1 MKSDER
7 SARDAG
13 TRGPAGADTAE
24 PGDAGLAQSPCG
36 LESWG
41 WDEKWAAAFA
51 PYAAEGR
58 TPARVIAQHRGTWL
72 LAGEAGEWPAKLTGR
87 LRHSAG
93 EGDLPAVGDW
103 VACVRAP
110 GQAEGEDR
118 ASTAGAAARGRAH
131 GGADHHGGPRMDAV
145 LPRRSAF
152 LRRAAGSRVGA
163 QTVAANV
170 DTLFIVTSLN
180 EDLNP
185 RRLERYVALAR
196 ESGADPVL
204 LLTKDDLV
212 DDSQAAAARLLTELR
227 IPVVTSSSRT
237 GEGMAAVRP
246 WLIGGRTIALVG
258 SSGVGKSSLL
268 NRLAGAELMPTGDIR
283 EGDGRGRH
291 TTTHRELFRLPGGAL
306 MLDTPGVREIGLW
319 DVEEGLADTFEDIVE
334 LADGCLYRDCRHAN
348 ERGCAVMAAV
358 RSGGLDEDRLASY
371 RQLGEEMAGQ
381 PSEADKLEARRKQAR
396 AVSAADHA
404 RAKRRDNSWR
414 ER

>member
-1 MKSDER
+1 MRSDGDSTG
-7 SARDAG
+7 SAG
-13 TRGPAGADTAE
+13 SVGASS
-24 PGDAGLAQSPCG
+24 AQALHS

-41 WDEKWAAAFA
+41 WDEEWVAAFA

-72 LAGEAGEWPAKLTGR
+72 LAGESGEWPAKPTGR
-87 LRHSAG
+87 LRHAAG
-93 EGDLPAVGDW
+93 EAGLPAVGDW

-110 GQAEGEDR
+110 GETLAEAPG
-118 ASTAGAAARGRAH
+118 TAPGVTARGRAH

-152 LRRAAGSRVGA
+152 VRRAAGSRA
-163 QTVAANV
+163 SALTVAANV
-170 DTLFIVTSLN
+170 DTLFITTSLN

-185 RRLERYVALAR
+185 RRLERFVALAR
-196 ESGADPVL
+196 ESGAEPVL
-204 LLTKDDLV
+204 LLTKEDLV
-212 DDSQAAAARLLTELR
+212 EDSAAVAEHLAGELR
-227 IPVVTSSSRT
+227 IPVVISSSRT
-237 GEGMAAVRP
+237 GEGLEAVRP
-246 WLIGGRTIALVG
+246 WLIGGQTIALVG

-268 NRLAGAELMPTGDIR
+268 NRLAGAELMATGEIR

-334 LADGCLYRDCRHAN
+334 LADGCLYRDCHHAG
-348 ERGCAVMAAV
+348 ERGCAVLAAV
-358 RSGGLDEDRLASY
+358 RTGRLHQARLASF
-371 RQLGEEMAGQ
+371 RRLGEEMAEQ
-381 PSEADKLEARRKQAR
+381 PSESARLEAKRKQAK
-396 AVSAADHA
+396 AISAADHA
-404 RAKRRDNSWR
+404 RAKRRDDTWR